1 MAANNQVREGIDPAG
16 PSSLDLWVDDLQNS
30 PLGDATILLVRGL
43 HMWGFLIG
51 QILWMAAPLI
61 GEHRVSALARTLEDD
76 EAMDALYARVVDR
89 GVVKGS
95 VQGR

>member
-1 MAANNQVREGIDPAG
+1 MAANNQGREGIDAAC
-16 PSSLDLWVDDLQNS
+16 PSSLVLWVDNLQS
-30 PLGDATILLVRGL
+30 GPLGDITILLVRGL
-43 HMWGFLIG
+43 QLWGFLIG

-61 GEHRVSALARTLEDD
+61 GEERVSAIATTLEDD

-89 GVVKGS
+89 GAVKGS

>member
-1 MAANNQVREGIDPAG
+1 
-16 PSSLDLWVDDLQNS
+16 
-30 PLGDATILLVRGL
+30 
-43 HMWGFLIG
+43 
-51 QILWMAAPLI
+51 
-61 GEHRVSALARTLEDD
+61 VSALARTLEDD